1 MTDLTTCVFC
11 ASSEDAGPGLR
22 KLAAELGAA
31 LAERGHRIVY
41 GGGGIG
47 LMGELARAAM
57 AAGGEVIGVI
67 PQLLTQRERA
77 TPDIT
82 ELHIVDTLRERK
94 DLMDRLSNGFCI
106 LPGGIGTLEELMEIL
121 TLRQLGFHDRP
132 IVILDPDGFWDPLRG
147 QLDAMVEAGL
157 AGDGVRS
164 LAVTIADIDAAID
177 ALEAGARSSRHGG
190 TALGG

>member
-1 MTDLTTCVFC
+1 MADLSTCVFC
-11 ASSEDAGPGLR
+11 ASSEDASASLR
-22 KLAAELGAA
+22 GLAAELGAG
-31 LAERGHRIVY
+31 LAERGHRVVY

-47 LMGELARAAM
+47 LMGEVARSAM

-67 PQLLTQRERA
+67 PRLLTERERA
-77 TPDIT
+77 TPEIT

-132 IVILDPDGFWDPLRG
+132 IVVLDPDGFWDPLRS
-147 QLDAMVEAGL
+147 QLDAMVASGL
-157 AGDGVRS
+157 AGNGVRS
-164 LAVTIADIDAAID
+164 LAVTATDVSSAID
-177 ALEAGARSSRHGG
+177 ELEAGARRSIHGG